1 MSRVQVER
9 TEGKYTKISITGEY
23 TTIRII
29 TLVQLANRMN
39 LNQKVISLLESGLM
53 KPDVERLLP
62 LLVELDLELH
72 IVEKVQNK
80 PAATAW

>member
-1 MSRVQVER
+1 
-9 TEGKYTKISITGEY
+9 
-23 TTIRII
+23 
-29 TLVQLANRMN
+29 
-39 LNQKVISLLESGLM
+39 M